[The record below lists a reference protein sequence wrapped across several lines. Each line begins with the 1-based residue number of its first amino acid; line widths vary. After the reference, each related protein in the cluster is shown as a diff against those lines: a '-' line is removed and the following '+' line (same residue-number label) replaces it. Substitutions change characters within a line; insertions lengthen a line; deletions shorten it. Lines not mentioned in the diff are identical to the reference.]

1 MLVGEEVLVGLAV
14 VVVVGTM
21 LVGAIVDGAAEVVGV
36 GVGTPAT
43 AVVGALVG
51 ESALVGEPV
60 LVWAS
65 VGEPVVGAM
74 VGATEWIAAEVG

>member
-1 MLVGEEVLVGLAV
+1 MGVLVGEEVLVGLAV

-21 LVGAIVDGAAEVVGV
+21 LVGAIVDGAAEVIGA

-43 AVVGALVG
+43 AVGG
-51 ESALVGEPV
+51 ALVGEPV

-74 VGATEWIAAEVG
+74 VGATEWIAVEVG

>member
-1 MLVGEEVLVGLAV
+1 LVGLAV

-21 LVGAIVDGAAEVVGV
+21 LVGAIVDGAAEVVGA

-51 ESALVGEPV
+51 SALVGEPV

-74 VGATEWIAAEVG
+74 VGAIEWIAVEVG

>member
-51 ESALVGEPV
+51 SALVGEPV

-74 VGATEWIAAEVG
+74 VGAIEWIAVEVG